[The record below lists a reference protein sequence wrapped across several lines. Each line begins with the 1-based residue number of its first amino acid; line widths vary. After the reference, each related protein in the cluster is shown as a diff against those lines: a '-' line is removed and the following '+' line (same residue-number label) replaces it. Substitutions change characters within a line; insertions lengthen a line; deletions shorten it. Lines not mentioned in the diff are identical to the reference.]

1 MTTPEESAPM
11 SIEGRFSH
19 TAVTFLMQQLEIER
33 QEHSKTVK
41 TLTSTA
47 MALKEAQ
54 KLLLEGEWAIEG
66 LKAERNALA
75 RQINC
80 LQTALEEALNHGES
94 RDE

>member
-1 MTTPEESAPM
+1 MVNPEESAPM

-41 TLTSTA
+41 TLTNTA
-47 MALKEAQ
+47 IALKEAQ
-54 KLLLEGEWAIEG
+54 KLLLEGQWAIAG
-66 LKAERNALA
+66 LKAEKAALS

-80 LQTALEEALNHGES
+80 LQTALEESLKRGE
-94 RDE
+94 DQ